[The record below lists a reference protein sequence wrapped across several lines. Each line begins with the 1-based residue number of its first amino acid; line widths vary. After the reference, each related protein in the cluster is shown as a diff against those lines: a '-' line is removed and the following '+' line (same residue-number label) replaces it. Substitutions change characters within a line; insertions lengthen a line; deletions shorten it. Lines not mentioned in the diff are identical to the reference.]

1 MDFNVNESDSAEGIL
16 NNLLKVFRIQKKI
29 AQEINHRFVGKTIPS
44 FALLFPYSYV
54 ALFIV
59 TIMAIRQKSVPS
71 GKGVIVFIFKILLSY
86 LIPGIVIGFLF
97 ALFQPIGSLLNS
109 PYLIAFIV
117 VSIGGVL
124 FSLWI
129 SHVLS
134 SSTKLYTAD
143 YENALEKDLAS
154 VNYQNASMD
163 EVTNKMKDILRKN
176 IESSSMNVYILTS
189 QNELETAYSSNKL

>member
-1 MDFNVNESDSAEGIL
+1 MKNKL
-16 NNLLKVFRIQKKI
+16 NYLR
-29 AQEINHRFVGKTIPS
+29 
-44 FALLFPYSYV
+44 
-54 ALFIV
+54 

-71 GKGVIVFIFKILLSY
+71 GKGVIVFIFKVLLSY

-109 PYLIAFIV
+109 PYLIAFII
-117 VSIGGVL
+117 VSVGGVL

-189 QNELETAYSSNKL
+189 QNELETAYSSNKLSLTIPVNNPIFDHLINNNINVVIYQQIEKDGSYLYPYGSPIL